1 MPLHVTNGMKK
12 LFEFAHEDIEFARR
26 ALKVVEPSDYLNFD
40 ELVIQLIKVENQVV
54 VDFAFEIAAR
64 IPRTQVSFSKAG
76 SYITD
81 ACGAVR
87 DLARFILLTNYSCET
102 INKLKM
108 FSKFMESGRK
118 EIRDLTRKSIL
129 KNTNLHEILHI
140 NPVPIL
146 VELIRKNDKDVRR
159 LVYDLAVMRGARVG
173 DSKQR
178 VPGFGSEFDQIREY
192 KRALLDYAESSN
204 LYVREFVEHYL
215 RKVMQQ
221 EELDEF
227 VLRYYSRGR
236 ML

>member
-159 LVYDLAVMRGARVG
+159 LVYDLADVVLL
-173 DSKQR
+173 
-178 VPGFGSEFDQIREY
+178 FDQIREY

>member
-159 LVYDLAVMRGARVG
+159 LVYDLADVVLL
-173 DSKQR
+173 
-178 VPGFGSEFDQIREY
+178 FDQIRGY